1 MNIQLINYI
10 VSTILI
16 FILALIVYLK
26 NPKSIQNRIFASFIF
41 FGFVYVASLAVA
53 DLVRSPAISLAAVR
67 TAIVA
72 TNYIGFFLY
81 LLAKYF
87 PSNPIKTPK
96 LQIIIVFLIATILSI
111 LAYTPYMISSVAI
124 TEFGADLDS
133 VGILYYVQQ
142 AYLVVM
148 IVSSLV
154 ILAKKISKSNLQ
166 QRNQIRFI
174 IYVIIF
180 YAFINIVIINTL
192 PLFLQY
198 QGIGPLLT
206 APSTMIMFMGFA
218 YVIVRHRL
226 FDIKLVVARALIY
239 LLSIF
244 ALASIYSFLAFGL
257 ANIFLKNLS
266 IQSQQFFYVF
276 LAVVLA
282 FTFAPIKKVFERV
295 TNSIFYRNR
304 YDAQQLVNSIGQIM
318 ASEIDLDKLST
329 KVIKEL
335 CTEMKIEKGEIVVFG
350 EKQLFYENNIFK
362 KNGEEITQREL
373 RKLGRTMVE
382 YESLQYGERKDL
394 MSEYGISI
402 SMPLKTGDKFMG
414 YLLLANKKSGDIYTT
429 EDMKVLEVI
438 GSELS
443 VAVQNALSYKE
454 IQLFSETLAER
465 VRQRTAQLKNAN
477 DQLKILDQAKD
488 EFISMASHQLRTPLT
503 TVKGYAS
510 MLDEGDFGKLS
521 KEQREPV
528 QLALDGANR
537 MARLIDDLLNV
548 SRMDANRFFL
558 EVADVDMTKVVAEEI
573 TQLQSIAESKDVK
586 LNYISPKEKIPEIRL
601 DENKTRQVIM
611 NLVDNAIHYSQPP
624 KGGGE
629 VNVSFELDGDHVVFI
644 VKDNGIGVPVKVQN
658 KLFTKMFRANNAKEL
673 RPDGTG
679 LGLYLVKRVVQDEGG
694 KLIFE
699 SVEGKG
705 STFGFTLP
713 ISGVPKTV
721 EAQSRKIG
729 AKVAATSKS

>member
-10 VSTILI
+10 VSSILI
-16 FILALIVYLK
+16 LILALVVYLK
-26 NPKSIQNRIFASFIF
+26 NPKSVQNRIFAAFIF
-41 FGFVYVASLAVA
+41 LGFVYVASLGIA
-53 DLVRSPAISLAAVR
+53 DIVRSPSVSLVAVR

-72 TNYIGFFLY
+72 TNYIGFCLY

-87 PSNPIKTPK
+87 PSSPNKTPK
-96 LQIIIVFLIATILSI
+96 LQIAIIFSISTILSI
-111 LAYTPYMISSVAI
+111 LAYTPYMISSIVI
-124 TEFGADLDS
+124 TGFGADLDS
-133 VGILYYVQQ
+133 VGILYYVQEI
-142 AYLVVM
+142 YLVVM
-148 IVSSLV
+148 IVASLV
-154 ILAKKISKSNLQ
+154 ILARKISKSDLQ

-174 IYVIIF
+174 IYITIF
-180 YAFINIVIINTL
+180 YAFINILIINTL

-206 APSTMIMFMGFA
+206 APSTMILFMGFA
-218 YVIVRHRL
+218 YVIIRHRL
-226 FDIKLVVARALIY
+226 FDIKLVVARSLTYI
-239 LLSIF
+239 LSIG
-244 ALASIYSFLAFGL
+244 LIVTIYSLVAF
-257 ANIFLKNLS
+257 NLS
-266 IQSQQFFYVF
+266 NLIIKNWPVGLKETFYAI

-282 FTFAPIKKVFERV
+282 LTYAPIKKFFERI
-295 TNSIFYRNR
+295 TNAIFYRDKYN
-304 YDAQQLVNSIGQIM
+304 AQQLINSIGQVM
-318 ASEIDLDKLST
+318 ASEIDLDKLSS

-362 KNGEEITQREL
+362 KNGNEITQKEL
-373 RKLGRTMVE
+373 RKLGRAMGV
-382 YESLQYGERKDL
+382 YDLLQTGERKEL
-394 MSEYGISI
+394 MSQYGISI
-402 SMPLKTGDKFMG
+402 SLPLKTGDRFMG
-414 YLLLANKKSGDIYTT
+414 YLLLANKKSGDIYTN
-429 EDMKVLEVI
+429 EDIKVLEII

-465 VRQRTAQLKNAN
+465 VRQRTAQLKSAN

-521 KEQREPV
+521 KEQKEPV

-537 MARLIDDLLNV
+537 MARLIDDLLNI

-558 EVADVDMTKVVAEEI
+558 EVASIDLAKVVDQEI
-573 TQLQSIAESKDVK
+573 AQLQNIAQAKNVK
-586 LNYISPKEKIPEIRL
+586 LNYVPPKSSIPEIRL

-629 VNVSFELDGDHVVFI
+629 VNVSLELDGQHAVFL
-644 VKDNGIGVPVKVQN
+644 VKDNGIGVPEKVKN
-658 KLFTKMFRANNAKEL
+658 RLFTKMFRANNAKEL
-673 RPDGTG
+673 RPDGT
-679 LGLYLVKRVVQDEGG
+679 
-694 KLIFE
+694 
-699 SVEGKG
+699 
-705 STFGFTLP
+705 
-713 ISGVPKTV
+713 
-721 EAQSRKIG
+721 
-729 AKVAATSKS
+729 